1 MTTTPPRVVSADEA
15 LAAAQPVMPT
25 MPDPPLTELLD
36 EPDTAKLTPEEAKEA
51 SLGPQ
56 SPLDVLRGKRADLE
70 KGLFYD
76 LQVPRWDQV
85 LGRAIWVRYKPAS
98 TPLLNASMERRR
110 ENHEKA
116 IRAGK
121 QGDQDWMIRANAD
134 MLVDACM
141 AIYDLAINENPPNG
155 GLPENLPTF
164 GSQELSEALDSP
176 MKPCPRNAVGTC
188 IHLYGTDAD
197 VLMASQQLLVW
208 SGQSS
213 KEADRSFLAP

>member
-1 MTTTPPRVVSADEA
+1 MPPRVVTADQA
-15 LAAAQPVMPT
+15 LAEAHAQPSVAT
-25 MPDPPLTELLD
+25 GQIVPDFELLD
-36 EPDTAKLTPEEAKEA
+36 EPEDAKLTPEEAKEA
-51 SLGPQ
+51 SLGPR

-70 KGLFYD
+70 RGLFYD

-121 QGDQDWMIRANAD
+121 QGDQEWMIRANAD
-134 MLVDACM
+134 MLVDACI
-141 AIYDLAINENPPNG
+141 AVYDLAINENPPNG
-155 GLPENLPTF
+155 DLPENLPTF
-164 GSQELSEALDSP
+164 SSSELSEALDSP
-176 MKPCPRNAVGTC
+176 IRPCPRNAVGTC
-188 IHLYGTDAD
+188 IHLYGTSAD

-208 SGQSS
+208 SGQTS